1 MRRTERSGTKGEGG
15 FTLIEVMIS
24 MFIML
29 FIIQGLAMI
38 SLYAQRSGI
47 YARRLT
53 SANTLAEKAL
63 ARYRDL
69 DYDNLITWNADQSCF
84 DGFMTPVANCA
95 GSNAVFTQTTTV
107 TADTPIANTSQ
118 IDVTV
123 TWDEGLAWNARLAAD
138 GSYEAKVVSYISRY

>member
-1 MRRTERSGTKGEGG
+1 MKQAG

-29 FIIQGLAMI
+29 FIVQGMAMV
-38 SLYAQRSGI
+38 SLYAQRSSI

-53 SANTLAEKAL
+53 SANMLAEQEL
-63 ARYRDL
+63 ERSRNI
-69 DYDNLITWNADQSCF
+69 DYDNLATLNGDVSCF

-95 GSNAVFTQTTTV
+95 GSDAVFTRTTTV
-107 TADTPIANTSQ
+107 TADTPLANTSQ
-118 IDVTV
+118 IDVSV

>member
-1 MRRTERSGTKGEGG
+1 MTQAMKCREKGQRG

-24 MFIML
+24 MFFMM
-29 FIIQGLAMI
+29 FIIQGLAMV

-53 SANTLAEKAL
+53 SANILAEKAL
-63 ARYRDL
+63 ERYRNI
-69 DYDNLITWNADQSCF
+69 DYDNLLTYDAEEVCF
-84 DGFMTPVANCA
+84 DGFMTLVGNCA
-95 GSNAVFTQTTTV
+95 AREAVFTQTTTV
-107 TADTPIANTSQ
+107 TADTPLANTSQ
-118 IDVTV
+118 IDVSV